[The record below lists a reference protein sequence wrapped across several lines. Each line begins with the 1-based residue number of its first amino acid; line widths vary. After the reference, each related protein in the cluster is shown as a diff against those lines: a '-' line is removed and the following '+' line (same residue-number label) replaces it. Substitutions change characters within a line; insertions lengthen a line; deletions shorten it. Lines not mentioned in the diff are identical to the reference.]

1 MDNKL
6 KKFSDNFEKV
16 LKSYSKVQSPQN
28 NISKLMKYVTAYP
41 RTAKKSNLMEQAIKA
56 ENSLFTAQVLVP
68 YFLSQNWYILALEK
82 RISKLEKNKK

>member
-6 KKFSDNFEKV
+6 KKFSDSFEKV

-28 NISKLMKYVTAYP
+28 NISKLMKYVRSISM

-56 ENSLFTAQVLVP
+56 ENDHYLLHKFSYHIF
-68 YFLSQNWYILALEK
+68 YH
-82 RISKLEKNKK
+82 RIGIYWL